1 MHLFRRDDEAFL
13 FDPATS
19 FSFGLD
25 APGEAAARLVI
36 AAGWGVPAADDR
48 AIRAA
53 LWSCRDCAGA
63 GTSGPRQALRL
74 RLIRTAR
81 TDSPSS
87 SPSTA
92 T

>member
-1 MHLFRRDDEAFL
+1 MGTIRIQSTAVPDREMHLFRRDDEAFL

-19 FSFGLD
+19 SSFGLD

-53 LWSCRDCAGA
+53 LSELQGSRGRGHFGSPGRPCASA
-63 GTSGPRQALRL
+63 
-74 RLIRTAR
+74 
-81 TDSPSS
+81 
-87 SPSTA
+87 
-92 T
+92 